1 MSDTNPVP
9 GVSEASVAAE
19 PPIETNDAAVQ
30 QQNEADQQ
38 AAEAQAQ
45 RDAEDPRAAAERR
58 AVERIKALREK
69 QAPVVA
75 PPAQTEPAAETEQQA
90 AERARDAQGR
100 FAPKQP
106 PQAQEE
112 PRYKVKVLG
121 VEKELPLSEIL
132 RGYSTNEAATQR
144 FQEAARLRE
153 EAAALRAQQQ
163 AQPATQTPAATPPG
177 EEVFDPM
184 VRVRTADGGV
194 YERPYSDVMAYGTPE
209 EIRQATTQMRALM
222 AQPASPSITP
232 DQIQAIV
239 RYQTVRDRDVQ
250 TLQQFIGEHSAI
262 VSDPDLATV
271 AAAKV
276 TRLMMEDLANLVPEY
291 GQQIAAMPPQVIADR
306 HAQARFMGLPVRPIG
321 EIFTASAKETAERF
335 GGRPGNAGPANAFA
349 EKAEAKRAAPQ
360 PVSGANARQAPTTD
374 QPRRK
379 TTSEIIQAERVARG
393 FA

>member
-9 GVSEASVAAE
+9 GVSEANVAAE
-19 PPIETNDAAVQ
+19 PPIETNEAAAGPT
-30 QQNEADQQ
+30 EAEQQ
-38 AAEAQAQ
+38 AAEAQAE
-45 RDAEDPRAAAERR
+45 RDAQDPRAAAERR
-58 AVERIKALREK
+58 AVERVRALREK
-69 QAPVVA
+69 QAPVTP
-75 PPAQTEPAAETEQQA
+75 PPAAESQETEQQA
-90 AERARDAQGR
+90 AERVRDAQGR
-100 FAPKQP
+100 FAPKSP
-106 PQAQEE
+106 PQQAEDE

-163 AQPATQTPAATPPG
+163 AQPAQTQDAASSAG

-222 AQPASPSITP
+222 AQPATPSITP

-239 RYQTVRDRDVQ
+239 RYQTVRDREVQ
-250 TLQQFIGEHSAI
+250 TLQQFLGENSAI

-291 GQQIAAMPPQVIADR
+291 GPQIAAMPPQVIADR
-306 HAQARFMGLPVRPIG
+306 HAQARFMGLPVRPVG
-321 EIFTASAKETAERF
+321 EIFAASAKETAERF
-335 GGRPGNAGPANAFA
+335 GGRPTNGPANAFA

>member
-9 GVSEASVAAE
+9 GVSEANVAAE
-19 PPIETNDAAVQ
+19 PPIETNETAAAPT
-30 QQNEADQQ
+30 EAEQQ
-38 AAEAQAQ
+38 AAEAQAE
-45 RDAEDPRAAAERR
+45 RDAQDPRAAAERR
-58 AVERIKALREK
+58 AVERIRALREK
-69 QAPVVA
+69 QAPVTTPPVA
-75 PPAQTEPAAETEQQA
+75 EAQETEQQA
-90 AERARDAQGR
+90 AERVRDAHGR
-100 FAPKQP
+100 FAPKP
-106 PQAQEE
+106 APQAETE

-163 AQPATQTPAATPPG
+163 AQPAQTRDDAASPAG

-222 AQPASPSITP
+222 AQPQAPSITP

-239 RYQTVRDRDVQ
+239 RYQTVRDREVQ
-250 TLQQFIGEHSAI
+250 TLQQFLGENSAI

-291 GQQIAAMPPQVIADR
+291 GPQIAAMPPQVIADR
-306 HAQARFMGLPVRPIG
+306 HAQARFMGLPVRPVG
-321 EIFTASAKETAERF
+321 EIFAASAKETAERF
-335 GGRPGNAGPANAFA
+335 GGRPANGPVNAFA